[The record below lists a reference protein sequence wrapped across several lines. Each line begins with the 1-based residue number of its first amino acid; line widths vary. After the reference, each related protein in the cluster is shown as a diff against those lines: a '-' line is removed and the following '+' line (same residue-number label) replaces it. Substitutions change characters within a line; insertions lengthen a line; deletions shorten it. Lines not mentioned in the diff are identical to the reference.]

1 MSRLTVEII
10 LIIALLVVNA
20 FLAASEI
27 ALVSVR
33 KSRLRALAD
42 EGNRAARR
50 VLALAESPAAFLA
63 TIQVGI
69 TLAGFFAAAVGA
81 VSLVNVVRDWLQ
93 DVPVS
98 VIAHNA
104 QAIALILVT
113 SLISF
118 VTIVLGE
125 LVPKSLAV
133 SRAEVIALRVV
144 RPIETLAAISR
155 PVVWLLTATT
165 NLFLRLAG
173 VSERSRIPS
182 VTPSEILA
190 MVETAE
196 DEGVVVEEEAELV
209 EEALGFGQI
218 LVRSVM
224 VPRVDVVL
232 ISAAKSLREAIDLF
246 FSTGFSRLPVYRGS
260 QDEVIGILHV
270 KDAFRLVWTDPAA
283 ADKPVAEAVRPAY
296 FVPETKP
303 IDELLAELRARRT
316 HMAIVVDEYGG
327 LAGIVTL
334 EDLIEELVGD
344 IADEFDPG
352 YEPFNEIAPGV
363 LEVDGRVPLLDL
375 LDRLDLERE
384 KLEPLEAESVGGLI
398 ADRLGRIPQ
407 EGDVVEAGP
416 LRFEVRTMDG
426 YRVARVRVEL
436 LTPSSEETG
445 DEAGESDS
453 RER

>member
-1 MSRLTVEII
+1 MSRLTVEI
-10 LIIALLVVNA
+10 LFIIALLSANA

-27 ALVSVR
+27 ALVSAR

-50 VLALAESPAAFLA
+50 VLALAESPASFLA

-81 VSLVNVVRDWLQ
+81 VSFVNVVRDWLHK
-93 DVPVS
+93 VPIGF
-98 VIAHNA
+98 IAHNA
-104 QAIALILVT
+104 EAIALVLVT
-113 SLISF
+113 TLISF
-118 VTIVLGE
+118 ISIVLGE
-125 LVPKSLAV
+125 LVPKNLAV
-133 SRAEVIALRVV
+133 SRAEAIALRVV
-144 RPIETLAAISR
+144 RPIEMLATLAR
-155 PVVWLLTATT
+155 PVVWLLTTTT
-165 NLFLRLAG
+165 NVILSIVG
-173 VSERSRIPS
+173 VSERSRFPS

-196 DEGVVVEEEAELV
+196 DEGVVAEEEAELV
-209 EEALGFGQI
+209 EEALGFGHI

-232 ISAAKSLREAIDLF
+232 ISADKPLREAIDLF
-246 FSTGFSRLPVYRGS
+246 FATGFSRLPVYRGS
-260 QDEVIGILHV
+260 QDTIIGILHV
-270 KDAFRLVWTDPAA
+270 KDAFRLVWADPAA

-344 IADEFDPG
+344 IADEFDAG

-416 LRFEVRTMDG
+416 LRFEVRAMDG

-436 LTPSSEETG
+436 LTPPHGEEGDEETN
-445 DEAGESDS
+445 EAE